1 MTPHYTV
8 RCDKCETPFPTDR
21 LDDWNCKR
29 CGSGPR
35 KTRRHRGQETGA
47 PIPPRRVPELHL
59 CLPVDE
65 DEHLFSTLDAA
76 QDWIDRNVDPRHN
89 GRRTIMTIEGYRA
102 HLASAE
108 RHDAA

>member
-1 MTPHYTV
+1 
-8 RCDKCETPFPTDR
+8 
-21 LDDWNCKR
+21 
-29 CGSGPR
+29 
-35 KTRRHRGQETGA
+35 
-47 PIPPRRVPELHL
+47 
-59 CLPVDE
+59 VDE